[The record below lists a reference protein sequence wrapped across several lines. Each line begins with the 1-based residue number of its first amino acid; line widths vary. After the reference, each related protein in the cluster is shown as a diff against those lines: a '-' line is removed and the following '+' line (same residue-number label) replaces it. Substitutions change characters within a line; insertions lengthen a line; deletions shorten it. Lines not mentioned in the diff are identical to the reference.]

1 MNELSIKLKE
11 ANFNVIYYLYNTY
24 SSDFKM
30 EIFFSIIELL
40 QNFGLIMNSLVYKNF
55 NLYRLLLFGKNQN
68 FCIISVIFLN
78 ISDFF
83 IIFMIIKIC
92 LLLVLNCFVVLFY

>member
-24 SSDFKM
+24 SSDFKI
-30 EIFFSIIELL
+30 EIVFSIIELL

-55 NLYRLLLFGKNQN
+55 NLYRLLQFGKNQK
-68 FCIISVIFLN
+68 FCFICVIFLN

-83 IIFMIIKIC
+83 IMFMIIKIY
-92 LLLVLNCFVVLFY
+92 LLFILNYFGLLF